1 MAVKFV
7 TSARTGRG
15 TKRVVTIGSLAAV
28 LITALMVILSI
39 LDVVSGS
46 EMRETL
52 GKSLAVVGVS
62 TLAVVLGSMI
72 LKAGGTPSHDDR
84 PAEAGSRHE
93 Q

>member
-7 TSARTGRG
+7 TPARKRRG
-15 TKRVVTIGSLAAV
+15 TKRIVTIGALAAV
-28 LITALMVILSI
+28 LIAALMVILSI

-46 EMRETL
+46 ETRETL

-62 TLAVVLGSMI
+62 TLAIVLAAMI
-72 LKAGGTPSHDDR
+72 LKAGGTPTDDEHPAAAGSHD
-84 PAEAGSRHE
+84 

>member
-7 TSARTGRG
+7 APVRTRRG
-15 TKRVVTIGSLAAV
+15 TKRIVTIGSLAAV
-28 LITALMVILSI
+28 LITALIVILSI

-62 TLAVVLGSMI
+62 TLAVVLAAMI
-72 LKAGGTPSHDDR
+72 LKAGRTPTHDEL
-84 PAEAGSRHE
+84 PADAGSRHD